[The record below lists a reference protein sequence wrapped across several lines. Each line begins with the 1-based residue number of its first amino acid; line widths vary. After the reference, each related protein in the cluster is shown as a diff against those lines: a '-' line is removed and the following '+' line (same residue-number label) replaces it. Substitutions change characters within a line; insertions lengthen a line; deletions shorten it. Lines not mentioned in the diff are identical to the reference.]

1 MFLYKVH
8 RCSAFFSSSQKHRR
22 AFNFGFLIKKCKMA
36 NHPEPENAI
45 SSFPMLSASECIAW
59 LTVFGMEGFAIVT
72 LNALTIM
79 VYLKER
85 SLHRRS
91 MYLVIHLAVV
101 DMFVGI
107 SVIIESWK
115 LGNTCDFWMIN
126 GRNPFFLLIFAL
138 YRAFPTA
145 SAINLG
151 AISLER
157 THATFRPFQHRL
169 IKKKLFGT
177 AVAIVWISTGLI
189 STGFVLVDVL
199 HSQALHIF
207 NISCFSFFLFC
218 DLIIVV
224 CYSSIAIKFVCG
236 TQPHHHG
243 ATSRERILTKTL
255 FIVTAVSLLLVL
267 PYIISKTL
275 EEMSLPTYAMISPR
289 TYFRLNNFLLFLC
302 YANSLVNAVLYAF
315 RMPEFKRALFSVL
328 HCRSQPQSAQAFPL
342 NEL

>member
-1 MFLYKVH
+1 
-8 RCSAFFSSSQKHRR
+8 
-22 AFNFGFLIKKCKMA
+22 MA

-45 SSFPMLSASECIAW
+45 SSFPMLSASECFAW

-72 LNALTIM
+72 LNALTMI

-101 DMFVGI
+101 DMFVGA
-107 SVIIESWK
+107 SVIIENWK
-115 LGNTCDFWMIN
+115 LGNTCDFWMIH
-126 GRNPFFLLIFAL
+126 RNPFSLLIFAL

-157 THATFRPFQHRL
+157 THATFRPFQHCL
-169 IKKKLFGT
+169 IKKKIFGAT
-177 AVAIVWISTGLI
+177 IAIVWITTGLI
-189 STGFVLVDVL
+189 STSFFLVNVL

-207 NISCFSFFLFC
+207 DISWFSFFLFC
-218 DLIIVV
+218 NLIIVIS
-224 CYSSIAIKFVCG
+224 YSSIAVKLVSG

-243 ATSRERILTKTL
+243 ATNRERVLTKTL
-255 FIVTAVSLLLVL
+255 FFVTVVSLLLVL

-275 EEMSLPTYAMISPR
+275 ENMSLPTYKMISR
-289 TYFRLNNFLLFLC
+289 GTYFRLNNFLLFLC
-302 YANSLVNAVLYAF
+302 YANSLVNPVLYAF
-315 RMPEFKRALFSVL
+315 RMPEFRRALFSVL
-328 HCRSQPQSAQAFPL
+328 QCTSQRQSSQVFPL
-342 NEL
+342 NQM

>member
-1 MFLYKVH
+1 
-8 RCSAFFSSSQKHRR
+8 
-22 AFNFGFLIKKCKMA
+22 MA
-36 NHPEPENAI
+36 NHPQPENAI

-59 LTVFGMEGFAIVT
+59 LTVFGMEAVAT
-72 LNALTIM
+72 VMLNALTII

-91 MYLVIHLAVV
+91 MYLVIHLAIV
-101 DMFVGI
+101 DMFVGT

-115 LGNTCDFWMIN
+115 LGNTCDLWMIN
-126 GRNPFFLLIFAL
+126 RRNPFSLLIFAL

-169 IKKKLFGT
+169 IKKKIFG
-177 AVAIVWISTGLI
+177 AAIAIVWITTGLI
-189 STGFVLVDVL
+189 STSFFLVNVL

-207 NISCFSFFLFC
+207 DTSWFSFFLFC
-218 DLIIVV
+218 NLIIVIS
-224 CYSSIAIKFVCG
+224 YSSIAVKLVSG

-243 ATSRERILTKTL
+243 ATSRERVLTKTL
-255 FIVTAVSLLLVL
+255 FFVTVVSLLLVL

-275 EEMSLPTYAMISPR
+275 ENMSLPTYKMISR
-289 TYFRLNNFLLFLC
+289 GTYFRLNNFLLFLC
-302 YANSLVNAVLYAF
+302 YANSLVNPVLYAF
-315 RMPEFKRALFSVL
+315 RIPEFKKALFSVF
-328 HCRSQPQSAQAFPL
+328 HRRSQPRPAQVFPL
-342 NEL
+342 SEL